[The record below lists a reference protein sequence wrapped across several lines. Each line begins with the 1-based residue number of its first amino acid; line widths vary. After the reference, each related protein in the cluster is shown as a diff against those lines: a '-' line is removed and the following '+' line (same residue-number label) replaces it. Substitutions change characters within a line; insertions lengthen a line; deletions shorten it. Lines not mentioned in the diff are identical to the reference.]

1 MIPAKVN
8 SMRLPKIQ
16 SYLQANN
23 LDGWLLY
30 SFQNSNPLALSMAG
44 LQSGGSRRWFLWLP
58 AQGEPQWLI
67 HAIESNTFVDVAPEM
82 QGVKHSY
89 ASWKDLYAKLGQIVR
104 SPDGR
109 TPRIVAEYSPDNAI
123 PYISR
128 MDAGTKE
135 MIEES
140 TGAEILSSADIA
152 QLTLAV
158 LSPEQMD
165 GHREAAKRCLD
176 AKDAAY
182 AFIAERLRNNQPLTE
197 FDVQQFIADRF
208 AAMEMDP
215 ATRCIVAVNGNAADP
230 HYFPSAKRH
239 SPIRVGDVVLID
251 LWNRIGKDPEA
262 CFADETWTAFCGN
275 ESPAKVKQIFDIVA
289 KGRDT
294 AVSFIQKRLDAQ
306 QPVYGYEVD
315 DACRTVI
322 AEAGYGDAF
331 FHRTGHSL
339 GWMGHFIGVN
349 LDNLETQ
356 DRRQLIPGVMFTVE
370 PGIYLPDF
378 NFDNSPTPKGL
389 GIRSEINCFMHP
401 DRVEVTTLPVQTE
414 VRALLA

>member
-1 MIPAKVN
+1 
-8 SMRLPKIQ
+8 MRLPKIQ
-16 SYLQANN
+16 SYLQENG

-44 LQSGGSRRWFLWLP
+44 LQTGGSRRWFLWLP
-58 AQGEPQWLI
+58 AQGQPQWLI

-104 SPDGR
+104 TSDGR
-109 TPRIVAEYSPDNAI
+109 APRIVAEYSPDNAI

-158 LSPEQMD
+158 LSDEQMA
-165 GHREAAKRCLD
+165 GHRAAANHCL
-176 AKDAAY
+176 AIKDAA
-182 AFIAERLRNNQPLTE
+182 FDLVAERLRTGQPVTE
-197 FDVQQFIADRF
+197 YDVQQFIMESF
-208 AAMEMDP
+208 AAVGLQADHP
-215 ATRCIVAVNGNAADP
+215 PLVAVNKYAADP
-230 HYFPSAKRH
+230 HYAPSASRH
-239 SPIRVGDVVLID
+239 NPIQIGDMLLID
-251 LWNRIGKDPEA
+251 LWSRFGRHPED
-262 CFADETWTAFCGN
+262 CFADETWTAFCGK
-275 ESPAKVKQIFDIVA
+275 ETPAKVKQIFDIVA
-289 KGRDT
+289 KARDT
-294 AVSFIQKRLDAQ
+294 AVSFIQSRLDAH

-315 DACRTVI
+315 DACRAVI

-339 GWMGHFIGVN
+339 GWMGHFLGVN

-356 DRRQLIPGVMFTVE
+356 DRRQLIPGVMVTVE

-378 NFDNSPTPKGL
+378 NFDDSPTPKGL
-389 GIRSEINCFMHP
+389 GIRSEINCFMHE
-401 DRVEVTTLPVQTE
+401 DYVEVTTLPVQTE